1 MASLTDPK
9 IARKIS
15 DTASCYD
22 SVMDIIINNILNPA
36 IEIAGKWG
44 GFRHIVITPVTIR
57 KYLPEFGDILSF
69 IDFNTLVRDAVDK
82 ANAGKKIGD
91 TVYAFKYQLGG
102 DRYLY
107 WGTCG
112 NITTEYGKKNGKR
125 IYLIKDNDLPER

>member
-9 IARKIS
+9 LAREIS

-22 SVMDIIINNILNPA
+22 SVMDIIINDILNPA
-36 IEIAGKWG
+36 IEIAGKR

-69 IDFNTLVRDAVDK
+69 RDFNTLVRKAVDK

-91 TVYAFKYQLGG
+91 TVYAFKYQYGG

-112 NITTEYGKKNGKR
+112 NITTEYGNEHGKR
-125 IYLIKDNDLPER
+125 IYLISDDDLPER

>member
-22 SVMDIIINNILNPA
+22 NVMDIIINNILNPA
-36 IEIAGKWG
+36 IDIAGKR
-44 GFRHIVITPVTIR
+44 GFRHIVIKPDTIQ

-69 IDFNTLVRDAVDK
+69 IDFNTLVRNAVDK
-82 ANAGKKIGD
+82 VNAGKKIGD
-91 TVYAFKYQLGG
+91 TVYAFKYQYGG
-102 DRYLY
+102 DHYLY

-112 NITTEYGKKNGKR
+112 NIVTEYGKR
-125 IYLIKDNDLPER
+125 VHLIKDNDLPER

>member
-15 DTASCYD
+15 DAASCYD
-22 SVMDIIINNILNPA
+22 SVMDIIINSILNPA
-36 IEIAGKWG
+36 IDIAGKR
-44 GFRHIVITPVTIR
+44 GFRHIIITPDTIR

-69 IDFNTLVRDAVDK
+69 RDFNTLVRDAVDK
-82 ANAGKKIGD
+82 ANTGKKIGD

-112 NITTEYGKKNGKR
+112 NIVTEYGKR
-125 IYLIKDNDLPER
+125 VHLIKDNDLPER

>member
-15 DTASCYD
+15 DAASCYD
-22 SVMDIIINNILNPA
+22 SVMDIIINDILNPA
-36 IEIAGKWG
+36 IEIAGKR
-44 GFRHIVITPVTIR
+44 GFRHVVITPVTIR

-69 IDFNTLVRDAVDK
+69 RDFNTLVRKAVDK

-91 TVYAFKYQLGG
+91 TVYAFKYQYGG

-112 NITTEYGKKNGKR
+112 NITTEYGKKDGKR
-125 IYLIKDNDLPER
+125 IYLIADNDLPER

>member
-22 SVMDIIINNILNPA
+22 SVMDIIINDILNPA
-36 IEIAGKWG
+36 IEIAGKR

-69 IDFNTLVRDAVDK
+69 RDFNTLVYDAVDK

-91 TVYAFKYQLGG
+91 TVYAFKHQYGG

-112 NITTEYGKKNGKR
+112 NIVNEYGSKHGKR
-125 IYLIKDNDLPER
+125 NYLISDDDLPER

>member
-15 DTASCYD
+15 DTASCYG
-22 SVMDIIINNILNPA
+22 SVMDIIINDILNPA
-36 IEIAGKWG
+36 IEIAGKR

-69 IDFNTLVRDAVDK
+69 RDFNTLVRDAVDK

-91 TVYAFKYQLGG
+91 TVYAFKYQYGG

-112 NITTEYGKKNGKR
+112 NITTEYGNEHGKR

>member
-1 MASLTDPK
+1 MTSLTDPK

-22 SVMDIIINNILNPA
+22 SVMDIIISDILNPA
-36 IEIAGKWG
+36 IDIAGKR
-44 GFRHIVITPVTIR
+44 GFRHIIITPNMIR

-69 IDFNTLVRDAVDK
+69 RDFNTLVRNAVNK

-91 TVYAFKYQLGG
+91 TVYAFKYQYGG

-112 NITTEYGKKNGKR
+112 NIVTEYGKKDGKKVH
-125 IYLIKDNDLPER
+125 LIKDNDLPER